1 MAVKLPLASSIEAWK
16 EAKELVHVPRSRVW
30 IVALLGAGVGI
41 TESVFLAIIA
51 SVGVA
56 IAGNKG
62 GAVKIPAFGAIDGVS
77 VPWLLGIGVVL
88 GIATMLA
95 SFLIQIELARINT
108 RTMAQMRRELYDDF
122 TKTSWPAMRG
132 EVESALI
139 TYIINHV
146 PRVSNML
153 TSIVSQLTA
162 FITLIIFL
170 AAAVLVAPVIAIAII
185 VLGVVL
191 YFVFLPMRGIAS
203 KSGEDSKI
211 ATRVLFMSFAD
222 SVAASREIK
231 TYGVGEPVR
240 ERISREIDDLERP
253 QYRLRLVQGFLPILY
268 QRAVF
273 MIMLMGLGL
282 VYALDISDLGS
293 IGAAL
298 LIVLRAM
305 QQAQAVQSAE
315 PSIAEAR
322 PWISELINRR
332 DRYRANA
339 FVFGD
344 ADLGKVEEIEFDNVS
359 YRYDVEGGEA
369 PLALD
374 GVSFTA
380 RRGEL
385 IGVIGPSGSGKS
397 TLTELVLR
405 LDKPQQGTY
414 KINGRDTWEF
424 TEESWTKEIVLVPQF
439 SHLIAASVEENIRFL
454 RDGITRDAVE
464 DAATK
469 SNLTDEIGELD
480 DGFETMIGE
489 RGHRGLS
496 GGQRQR
502 LSIARAIVRPP
513 SLIVLDEPTSALD
526 HKAEDVIVETIE
538 RLREHACVLVVA
550 HRLSTLRHCDRVLVL
565 RDGKREAFCTLEELA
580 EMSEFFREARATNA
594 L

>member
-1 MAVKLPLASSIEAWK
+1 MAVRLPLASSFEAWK

-30 IVALLGAGVGI
+30 FVAVMGAGVGI

-51 SVGVA
+51 SVGVS
-56 IAGNKG
+56 IAGNKAG
-62 GAVKIPAFGAIDGVS
+62 QVKIPVFGAIDGVS
-77 VPWLLGIGVVL
+77 VPALLGLGVAL
-88 GIATMLA
+88 GAATMVA

-108 RTMAQMRRELYDDF
+108 RTMASMRRELYEDF

-153 TSIVSQLTA
+153 TSIVGQLTA

-170 AAAVLVAPVIAIAII
+170 AAAVLVAPVVALAII
-185 VLGVVL
+185 VLGIVL
-191 YFVFLPMRGIAS
+191 YFAFLPMRGIAS
-203 KSGEDSKI
+203 KSGEDSKV

-231 TYGVGEPVR
+231 TYGVSAPVR
-240 ERISREIDDLERP
+240 ERINREIDDLERP

-273 MIMLMGLGL
+273 MIMLAGLGL
-282 VYALDISDLGS
+282 VYALDVKDLGS

-305 QQAQAVQSAE
+305 QQAQAVQAAE

-339 FVFGD
+339 FEFGTSHLAGVD
-344 ADLGKVEEIEFDNVS
+344 EVEFDNVS

-369 PLALD
+369 PWALD

-380 RRGEL
+380 RRGDL

-397 TLTELVLR
+397 TLTELILR
-405 LDKPQQGTY
+405 LDKPQTGTY
-414 KINGRDTWEF
+414 RINGRDTWDYDEA
-424 TEESWTKEIVLVPQF
+424 SWTEQIVLVPQF
-439 SHLIAASVEENIRFL
+439 SHLIAASVEDNIRFL

-464 DAATK
+464 DSAVKAH
-469 SNLTDEIGELD
+469 LTEEIGELD
-480 DGFETMIGE
+480 NGFETMIGE

-538 RLREHACVLVVA
+538 RLREHALVIVVA

-565 RDGKREAFCTLEELA
+565 RDGKREAYCTLDELA
-580 EMSEFFREARATNA
+580 ERSEFFREARATNA

>member
-1 MAVKLPLASSIEAWK
+1 MAVKFPLASSIDAWK
-16 EAKELVHVPRSRVW
+16 EAKDLVQVPRSRVW
-30 IVALLGAGVGI
+30 LVSVLGAGVGI
-41 TESVFLAIIA
+41 TESIFLAIIA

-56 IAGNKG
+56 IAGKHG
-62 GAVKIPAFGAIDGVS
+62 GQVKLAGFGAISGIS
-77 VPWLLGIGVVL
+77 VPVLLGIGVAL
-88 GIATMLA
+88 GAVTMVA

-108 RTMAQMRRELYDDF
+108 RTMAEMRRELYDEF

-162 FITLIIFL
+162 FITLVIFL
-170 AAAVLVAPVIAIAII
+170 AFALIVAPLVAIAII

-191 YFVFLPMRGIAS
+191 YFIFLPMRGIAA
-203 KSGEDSKI
+203 KSGEDSKV

-240 ERISREIDDLERP
+240 QRISREIDDLERP

-273 MIMLMGLGL
+273 MILLAGLGI
-282 VYALDISDLGS
+282 VYAVHLKDLGS

-305 QQAQAVQSAE
+305 QQAQLVQSAE

-322 PWISELINRR
+322 PWIAELVNRR

-339 FVFGD
+339 FVFGTNTLD
-344 ADLGKVEEIEFDNVS
+344 AVEEIEFENVS
-359 YRYDVEGGEA
+359 YRYEVEGGEA

-374 GVSFTA
+374 NVSFKA
-380 RRGEL
+380 HRGEL

-397 TLTELVLR
+397 TLTELILR
-405 LDKPQQGTY
+405 LDKPHTGTY
-414 KINGRDTWEF
+414 RINGRDTWEF
-424 TEESWTKEIVLVPQF
+424 SEESWTEQIVLVPQF

-454 RDGITRDAVE
+454 REGITRDAVE
-464 DAATK
+464 DSAVKAH
-469 SNLTDEIGELD
+469 LTEEILELD
-480 DGFETMIGE
+480 HGFETLIGE

-538 RLREHACVLVVA
+538 RLREHALVIVVA

-565 RDGKREAFCTLEELA
+565 RDGKREAFCKLDELNNS
-580 EMSEFFREARATNA
+580 SEFFREARATNA